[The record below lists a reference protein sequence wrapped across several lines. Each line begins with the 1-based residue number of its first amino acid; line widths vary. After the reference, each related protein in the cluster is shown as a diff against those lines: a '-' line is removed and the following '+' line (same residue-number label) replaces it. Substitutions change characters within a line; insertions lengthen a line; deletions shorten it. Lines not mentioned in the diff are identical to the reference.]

1 MKNIGKYSFGIGDRF
16 AKEGR
21 AQLQAILK
29 AKEELNVEITPVW
42 NKSNREHKTVHSKPE
57 SVRIE
62 ADEAVKL
69 LEWTGPYF
77 VDADHITLQTVDGF
91 LDSSDFFTI
100 DVAEYI
106 GKAAPE
112 VEIEKFTEYCE
123 KYLGELS
130 IPGIPTAFDITKEAL
145 QEIAKQFLLAAKE
158 AGKVYDHISK
168 AKGRDGFIAEVS
180 MDEVDDPQ
188 TPIELFFI
196 LAALKFYNVDPDTI
210 APKFTGRFNKGVDYV
225 GNLEQFAKEFE
236 EDILVIKYAIKEFS
250 LPEKLKLSVHSG
262 SDKFSIYPIIKDAIK
277 KHDAGL
283 HVKTA
288 GTTWLEE
295 LIGLAMAENEGLEI
309 AKEIYVEALG
319 RFDELTEPYAT
330 VLDIDKQKLP
340 SVETVNAWN
349 GQDYANALR
358 HEQDH
363 PDYNPDFRQLLHCS
377 YKIAGEKGAR
387 YLDALEKFSD
397 LAGRNVMENLYIRH
411 IKRLF
416 I

>member
-1 MKNIGKYSFGIGDRF
+1 MGDRF
-16 AKEGR
+16 AKEGK

-57 SVRIE
+57 SVRKE

-69 LEWTGPYF
+69 LDWAGPYF
-77 VDADHITLQTVDGF
+77 VDADHITLQTVDDF

-106 GKAAPE
+106 GKSASDE
-112 VEIEKFTEYCE
+112 EIEKFIQYCE
-123 KYLGELS
+123 KYLGELT
-130 IPGIPTAFDITKEAL
+130 IPGIQTSFDITREAL
-145 QEIAKQFLLAAKE
+145 QAIAKQFLLAAKE
-158 AGKVYDHISK
+158 AGKVYDHVSK
-168 AKGRDGFIAEVS
+168 AKGRGNFVAEVS

-196 LAALKFYNVDPDTI
+196 LAALKFYGVDPDTI

-225 GNLEQFAKEFE
+225 GDLEQFSKEFE
-236 EDILVIKYAIKEFS
+236 EDILVIKFAIKEFS
-250 LPEKLKLSVHSG
+250 LPQMLKLSVHSG
-262 SDKFSIYPIIKDAIK
+262 SDKFSIYPIIRDAIK
-277 KHDAGL
+277 KHNVGL

-309 AKEIYVEALG
+309 AKDIYIEALD
-319 RFDELTEPYAT
+319 RFDELTGPYAT

-340 SVETVNAWN
+340 TVETVKAWSGN
-349 GQDYANALR
+349 DYANALR

-377 YKIAGEKGAR
+377 YKIAGEKGEQ
-387 YLDALEKFSD
+387 YLQTLDKFSD
-397 LAGRNVMENLYIRH
+397 LAGRNVMENLYKRH
-411 IKRLF
+411 IKKLF

>member
-1 MKNIGKYSFGIGDRF
+1 MGDRF
-16 AKEGR
+16 AKEGK

-69 LEWTGPYF
+69 LNWTGPYF
-77 VDADHITLQTVDGF
+77 VDADHITLQTVDDF
-91 LDSSDFFTI
+91 LSSSDFFTI
-100 DVAEYI
+100 DVAEAI
-106 GKAAPE
+106 GKAAAE
-112 VEIEKFTEYCE
+112 EEIEKFIQYCE
-123 KYLGELS
+123 KYLGKLN
-130 IPGIPTAFDITKEAL
+130 IPGIPTSFDITKDSVRS
-145 QEIAKQFLLAAKE
+145 IAKQFLLAAKE

-168 AKGRDGFIAEVS
+168 AKGRENFVAEVS
-180 MDEVDDPQ
+180 MDEVDNPQ

-196 LAALKFYNVDPDTI
+196 LAALKFYGVDPDTI

-225 GNLEQFAKEFE
+225 GDLEQFAKEFE

-262 SDKFSIYPIIKDAIK
+262 SDKFSIYPIIRDAIK
-277 KHDAGL
+277 KHNVGL

-309 AKEIYVEALG
+309 AKEIYIEALD
-319 RFDELTEPYAT
+319 RFDELTGPYAT
-330 VLDIDKQKLP
+330 VLDINKQNLP
-340 SVETVNAWN
+340 SAETVKGWS
-349 GQDYANALR
+349 GDDYANALR

-363 PDYNPDFRQLLHCS
+363 PAYNPDFRQLLHCS
-377 YKIAGEKGAR
+377 YKIAGEKGER
-387 YLDALEKFSD
+387 YLNTLDKFSD
-397 LAGRNVMENLYIRH
+397 LAGRNVMENLYKRH

>member
-1 MKNIGKYSFGIGDRF
+1 MGDRF
-16 AKEGR
+16 AKEGK

-57 SVRIE
+57 SVRVE

-69 LEWTGPYF
+69 LNWTGPYF
-77 VDADHITLQTVDGF
+77 VDADHITLQNVDDF
-91 LDSSDFFTI
+91 LGSSDFFTI
-100 DVAEYI
+100 DVAEAI
-106 GKAAPE
+106 GKAAAE
-112 VEIEKFTEYCE
+112 EEIEKFIQYCE
-123 KYLGELS
+123 KYLGKLD
-130 IPGIPTAFDITKEAL
+130 IPGIPTCFDITKESL
-145 QEIAKQFLLAAKE
+145 RGIAEQFLLAAKE

-168 AKGRDGFIAEVS
+168 AKGRENFVAEVS
-180 MDEVDDPQ
+180 MDEVDNPQ

-196 LAALKFYNVDPDTI
+196 LAALKFYGVDPDTI
-210 APKFTGRFNKGVDYV
+210 APKFTGRFNKGVDYA
-225 GNLEQFAKEFE
+225 GDLEQFAKEFE

-250 LPEKLKLSVHSG
+250 LPEMLKLSVHSG
-262 SDKFSIYPIIKDAIK
+262 SDKFSIYPIIREAIK
-277 KHDAGL
+277 KHNAGL

-309 AKEIYVEALG
+309 AKEIYIEALD
-319 RFDELTEPYAT
+319 RFDELTGPYAT
-330 VLDIDKQKLP
+330 VLDINKQNLP
-340 SVETVNAWN
+340 SAETVKGWS
-349 GQDYANALR
+349 GDDYANALR

-363 PDYNPDFRQLLHCS
+363 PAYNPDFRQLLHCS
-377 YKIAGEKGAR
+377 YKIAGEKGER
-387 YLDALEKFSD
+387 YLNTLEKFSD
-397 LAGRNVMENLYIRH
+397 LAGRNVMENLYKRH

>member
-1 MKNIGKYSFGIGDRF
+1 MGDRF
-16 AKEGR
+16 AKEGK

-57 SVRIE
+57 SVRKE

-69 LEWTGPYF
+69 LDWAGPYF
-77 VDADHITLQTVDGF
+77 VDADHITLQTVDDF

-106 GKAAPE
+106 GKSASDE
-112 VEIEKFTEYCE
+112 EIEKFIQYCE
-123 KYLGELS
+123 KYLGELT
-130 IPGIPTAFDITKEAL
+130 IPGIQTSFDITREAL
-145 QEIAKQFLLAAKE
+145 QAIAKQFLLAAKE
-158 AGKVYDHISK
+158 AGKVYDHVSK
-168 AKGRDGFIAEVS
+168 AKGRGNFVAEVS

-196 LAALKFYNVDPDTI
+196 LAALKFYGVDPDTI

-225 GNLEQFAKEFE
+225 GDLEQFSKEFE
-236 EDILVIKYAIKEFS
+236 EDILVIKFAIKEFS
-250 LPEKLKLSVHSG
+250 LPQMLKLSVHSG
-262 SDKFSIYPIIKDAIK
+262 SDKFSIYPIIRDAIK
-277 KHDAGL
+277 KHSVGL

-309 AKEIYVEALG
+309 AKDIYIEALD
-319 RFDELTEPYAT
+319 RFDELTGPYAT

-340 SVETVNAWN
+340 TVETVKAWSGN
-349 GQDYANALR
+349 DYANALR

-377 YKIAGEKGAR
+377 YKIAGEKGEQ
-387 YLDALEKFSD
+387 YLQTLDKFSD
-397 LAGRNVMENLYIRH
+397 LAGRNVMENLYKRH
-411 IKRLF
+411 IKKLF

>member
-1 MKNIGKYSFGIGDRF
+1 MGDRF
-16 AKEGR
+16 AKEGK

-57 SVRIE
+57 SVRKE

-69 LEWTGPYF
+69 LDWAGPYF
-77 VDADHITLQTVDGF
+77 VDADHITLQTVDDF

-106 GKAAPE
+106 GKSASDE
-112 VEIEKFTEYCE
+112 EIEKFIQYCE
-123 KYLGELS
+123 KYLGELT
-130 IPGIPTAFDITKEAL
+130 IPGIQTSFDITREAL
-145 QEIAKQFLLAAKE
+145 QAIAKQFLLAAKE
-158 AGKVYDHISK
+158 AAKVYDHVSK
-168 AKGRDGFIAEVS
+168 AKGRGNFVAEVS

-196 LAALKFYNVDPDTI
+196 LAALKFYGVDPDTI

-225 GNLEQFAKEFE
+225 GDLEQFSKEFE
-236 EDILVIKYAIKEFS
+236 EDILVIKFAIKEFS
-250 LPEKLKLSVHSG
+250 LPQMLKLSVHSG
-262 SDKFSIYPIIKDAIK
+262 SDKFSIYPIIRDAIK
-277 KHDAGL
+277 KHNVGL

-309 AKEIYVEALG
+309 AKDIYIEALD
-319 RFDELTEPYAT
+319 RFDELTGPYAT

-340 SVETVNAWN
+340 TVETVKAWSGN
-349 GQDYANALR
+349 DYANALR

-377 YKIAGEKGAR
+377 YKIAGEKGEQ
-387 YLDALEKFSD
+387 YLQTLDKFSD
-397 LAGRNVMENLYIRH
+397 LAGRNVMENLYKRH
-411 IKRLF
+411 IKKLF